1 MGLFSAIV
9 ADARRQ
15 AKPPVS
21 TAPLRSQAPAEASER
36 NPDNGMQHSRFIAV
50 PNRPPS
56 AAEPV
61 FPVPLRRNTAIAGK
75 VYGLPKQE
83 DPMLERRDGQES
95 VAAQSDAQELS
106 TLGSERHR
114 AGGGGPFLVS
124 AESQPK
130 QITERPAAASER
142 AELPDTPSIPRRV
155 DAVLGDLDLPQEKV
169 SEKIPR
175 GKSSSDGLPA
185 PEAAAENGVG
195 NAPMASSPQY
205 PESMPAMF
213 SPQSASLPSP
223 GAVPASQGRSSVL
236 GREGGEREHLEKSVV
251 GETLGSLQKEI
262 PINAASTEAPAPVE
276 RFTEHADKTI
286 PARQG
291 ESRHQT
297 AMPRSESP
305 APGIVIGRIEVIVES
320 PVLPAA
326 SAPATALP
334 ADFASRHYLRGL

>member
-1 MGLFSAIV
+1 M
-9 ADARRQ
+9 D
-15 AKPPVS
+15 
-21 TAPLRSQAPAEASER
+21 
-36 NPDNGMQHSRFIAV
+36 
-50 PNRPPS
+50 
-56 AAEPV
+56 
-61 FPVPLRRNTAIAGK
+61 
-75 VYGLPKQE
+75 
-83 DPMLERRDGQES
+83 ERRDGQES
-95 VAAQSDAQELS
+95 VDAQSDAQVL
-106 TLGSERHR
+106 TALGNERR
-114 AGGGGPFLVS
+114 AGGGGPFLAS
-124 AESQPK
+124 AESRPG

-155 DAVLGDLDLPQEKV
+155 DGVIGDLDLPQEKA

-185 PEAAAENGVG
+185 PEAVAENGVG

-205 PESMPAMF
+205 PEPMPAMF
-213 SPQSASLPSP
+213 TPQSASLPKP
-223 GAVPASQGRSSVL
+223 DAAPAWQGRSSVS
-236 GREGGEREHLEKSVV
+236 GREGGEGEHLEKSAV

-262 PINAASTEAPAPVE
+262 PLNAASTEAPAPVE